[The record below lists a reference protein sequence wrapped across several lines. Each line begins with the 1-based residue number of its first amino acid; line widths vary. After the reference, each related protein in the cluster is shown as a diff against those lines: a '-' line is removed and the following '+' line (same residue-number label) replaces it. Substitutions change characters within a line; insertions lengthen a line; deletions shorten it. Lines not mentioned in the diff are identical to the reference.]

1 MKILNGE
8 KMTET
13 NLNDYSELFEFR
25 NVVEQIV
32 ITFPEIKRLHKDTVM
47 SPPNMHVVDQTIK
60 F

>member
-13 NLNDYSELFEFR
+13 NLNAYRELFEFR
-25 NVVEQIV
+25 NQVEKIV
-32 ITFPEIKRLHKDTVM
+32 ITFHEVKRLHENTVI
-47 SPPNMHVVDQTIK
+47 SSHNMEVVDQTIK